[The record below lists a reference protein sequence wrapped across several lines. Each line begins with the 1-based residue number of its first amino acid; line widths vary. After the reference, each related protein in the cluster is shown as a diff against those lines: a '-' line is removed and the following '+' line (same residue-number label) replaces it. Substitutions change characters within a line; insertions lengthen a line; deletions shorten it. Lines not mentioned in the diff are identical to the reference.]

1 MLDTLDEKKRFASL
15 MTALADYYDKEV
27 SKGTMALYWE
37 GLKQYDYAAIEK
49 AAWAHTQSPD
59 ENGRWMPKIS
69 DLTKVLQGS
78 TKDQASIAWSKVDRA
93 VRTIGQNFDV
103 AFDDPLI
110 HRVIQ
115 DMGGWIGLSNKS
127 DEDWP
132 FVAREFE
139 NRYRGYKMR
148 DEVPEYPTKMI
159 GIGSASAATM
169 GMEYKQG
176 TVLIGDEQKA
186 IAVIKGGSQNA
197 SLSFKKVEVPQ
208 LQNQKGD

>member
-1 MLDTLDEKKRFASL
+1 MINTLEEKKRFASL

-93 VRTIGQNFDV
+93 VRTVGTYSDV
-103 AFDDPLI
+103 AFDDALI

-115 DMGGWIGLSNKS
+115 DMGGWVQVGSKG
-127 DEDWP
+127 DDDWP
-132 FVAREFE
+132 FVAKEFE

-148 DEVPEYPTKMI
+148 DEMPEYPRKMI
-159 GIGSASAATM
+159 GMASAQNSSS
-169 GMEYKQG
+169 GIQVNLG

-186 IAVIKGGSQNA
+186 IDVIKGGSQNNA
-197 SLSFKKVEVPQ
+197 ISFKRAEVPQ
-208 LQNQKGD
+208 LK

>member
-1 MLDTLDEKKRFASL
+1 MIDSLEEKRRFAGL
-15 MTALADYYDKEV
+15 MTGLADYYDKEV
-27 SKGTMALYWE
+27 SKSTMALYWE

-115 DMGGWIGLSNKS
+115 DMGGWIGLSGKS
-127 DEDWP
+127 DDDWP
-132 FVAREFE
+132 FVAKEFE

-148 DEVPEYPTKMI
+148 DELPEYPNKMI
-159 GIGSASAATM
+159 GTGSAAAASM
-169 GMEYKQG
+169 GMELKQG
-176 TVLIGDEQKA
+176 TVLIGDEKKA
-186 IAVIKGGSQNA
+186 VEVIKGGNQNTVA
-197 SLSFKKVEVPQ
+197 LSFKRAEVPQ
-208 LQNQKGD
+208 LK

>member
-1 MLDTLDEKKRFASL
+1 MIDTLDEKKRFASL

-93 VRTIGQNFDV
+93 VRTIGTNFDV
-103 AFDDPLI
+103 AFDDSLI

-115 DMGGWIGLSNKS
+115 DMGGWIQIGNKS
-127 DEDWP
+127 DDDWP
-132 FVAREFE
+132 FIAKEFE

-159 GIGSASAATM
+159 GSGSASAATM

-197 SLSFKKVEVPQ
+197 ALSFKKAE
-208 LQNQKGD
+208 LQQIGSDAK

>member
-1 MLDTLDEKKRFASL
+1 MLDNIEEKRRFASL
-15 MTALADYYDKEV
+15 MTALSDYYEKEI
-27 SKGTMALYWE
+27 SKGVMGLYWE

-59 ENGRWMPKIS
+59 ESGRWMPKIS
-69 DLTKVLQGS
+69 DLQKVLQGS

-93 VRTIGQNFDV
+93 IRTVGTYTDV
-103 AFDDPLI
+103 AFDDALI

-115 DMGGWIGLSNKS
+115 DMGGWVLIGTKG

-132 FVAREFE
+132 FVAKEFE

-148 DEVPEYPTKMI
+148 DEMPEYPRKMI
-159 GIGSASAATM
+159 GMASAQN
-169 GMEYKQG
+169 GSQGIQINLG

-186 IAVIKGGSQNA
+186 IAVIKGGTENVA
-197 SLSFKKVEVPQ
+197 LSFNRMEVPKIAQ
-208 LQNQKGD
+208 

>member
-148 DEVPEYPTKMI
+148 DEEPEYPTKMI
-159 GIGSASAATM
+159 GTGSASAATM

-197 SLSFKKVEVPQ
+197 ALSFKKAEVPQ
-208 LQNQKGD
+208 LQNQQGE

>member
-1 MLDTLDEKKRFASL
+1 MLDNLEEKRRFAAL
-15 MTALADYYDKEV
+15 MVALSDYYKSEI
-27 SKGTMALYWE
+27 SKGVMALYWE
-37 GLKQYDYAAIEK
+37 GLKQYDFAAIEK

-93 VRTIGQNFDV
+93 VRTVGHYSDV
-103 AFDDPLI
+103 AFDDALI

-115 DMGGWIGLSNKS
+115 DMGGWVQINSNT
-127 DEDWP
+127 DDNWP
-132 FVAREFE
+132 FVAKEFE
-139 NRYRGYKMR
+139 TRYRGYKMR
-148 DEVPEYPTKMI
+148 DEQPEYPRKMI
-159 GIGSASAATM
+159 GMASAHNNSIGA
-169 GMEYKQG
+169 QFNLG

-186 IAVIKGGSQNA
+186 IAVIKGGTESA
-197 SLSFKKVEVPQ
+197 ALSFKRAEVPQ